1 MPLIGVLVWLWVTV
15 VRGLTTGCRSA
26 CDPTCACSSGDI
38 AIDTSVTTIG
48 DYAFEGEGKSKGNY
62 ITSVDFTGC
71 SSLTTIGYH
80 AFRDNSITS
89 VDFTGLSSLTTI
101 DKDAFDSNSITS
113 VDLTGLLRG
122 I

>member
-1 MPLIGVLVWLWVTV
+1 MLVAV

-38 AIDTSVTTIG
+38 AIDTSLTAIG
-48 DYAFEGEGKSKGNY
+48 DSAFSYNS

-71 SSLTTIGYH
+71 SSLTNIGED
-80 AFRDNSITS
+80 AFDSNSMTS
-89 VDFTGLSSLTTI
+89 VDFTG
-101 DKDAFDSNSITS
+101 
-113 VDLTGLLRG
+113 VLRG